1 LCIIG
6 RICNRCTDFVAI
18 TTAPNAKCQRV
29 LVLTLCLV
37 TLVNRITKICGRI
50 FVKFLG
56 TVYYGLEK
64 SCFGFGMLGLGLAH
78 LLLAGID
85 VWRGGGMPSTE
96 CPLVSISDDRTRLII
111 PVVRRRSRKRQN
123 PEFGDKCF
131 GENTSTFLE
140 KSGRAM
146 IELPLRKSASFF
158 RSFCQVASVT
168 ERTVVNLFCWWL
180 TAANDRSS
188 VVDLRRIRSSGAN
201 TRSP

>member
-1 LCIIG
+1 M
-6 RICNRCTDFVAI
+6 
-18 TTAPNAKCQRV
+18 
-29 LVLTLCLV
+29 
-37 TLVNRITKICGRI
+37 
-50 FVKFLG
+50 KFLG

-168 ERTVVNLFCWWL
+168 ERTVVNPFCWWL
-180 TAANDRSS
+180 QRQMTGVLSSIYVAFGRQAPTPAVHDHELS
-188 VVDLRRIRSSGAN
+188 VVVRRPPTPTAVARGRVITIAVEM
-201 TRSP
+201 